1 MLLLAHEIA
10 AQEMTDEPISAPTD
24 TMMETATL
32 PPTETVTYTATA
44 AQIPS
49 ACAADLIAIAAA
61 MNVRQ

>member
-1 MLLLAHEIA
+1 MLLLAHGIA

-24 TMMETATL
+24 TMMETL

-61 MNVRQ
+61 INVRQ